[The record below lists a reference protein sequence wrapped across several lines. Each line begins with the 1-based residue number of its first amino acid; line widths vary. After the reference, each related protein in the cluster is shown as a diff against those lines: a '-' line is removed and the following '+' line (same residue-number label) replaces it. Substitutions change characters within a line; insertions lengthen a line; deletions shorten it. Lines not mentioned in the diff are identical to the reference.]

1 MNQDKLLVKLEN
13 AGVQRT
19 SKWLVKGISFEI
31 SQGQIVTLIG
41 PNGSGKTTTAKM
53 ILNIMNADEGQIT
66 RNTDKMAYVPQK
78 INIDWTMPL
87 RVIDFMKITNNLNDN
102 QVIES
107 LTTTGV
113 DKLLYNQIHNLSG
126 GEFQRVLIARAIAK
140 KPDLLVLD
148 EPVQGVDYNGEIA
161 LYNLIK
167 KISVNLNCGILLI
180 SHDMHFVMSTT
191 DHVVCLN
198 GHICCSGTPS
208 SVVKNPEYIKLF
220 GEHNSETLSYYQH
233 HHDHSHDND
242 GSVSH

>member
-1 MNQDKLLVKLEN
+1 MNQKKLLVKLEN

-87 RVIDFMKITNNLNDN
+87 RVIDFMKITNNLNNN

>member
-1 MNQDKLLVKLEN
+1 MSQNKLLVKLEN

-87 RVIDFMKITNNLNDN
+87 RVIDFMKITNNLNNN
-102 QVIES
+102 QILES

-113 DKLLYNQIHNLSG
+113 DKMLYNQIHNLSG